1 MRRKQALTREPGRL
15 RDALR
20 SGVSRLGEELYALE
34 LELGERP
41 LRQQLHRT
49 RGDAPSPGLARDP
62 VPDLSGASTAIR
74 ASLNANDPSVVQPKG
89 AATVVVNFPKGTKFN
104 YKVPP
109 VCTNSQAPQ
118 IQQTDGNIC
127 KKALVGTGS
136 ATANVKPTLASDVN
150 LTIKAYNGQNKLY
163 FYLVPQPGVPS
174 NPLVLTAVVKG
185 NKLTTTVPKL
195 EPVPGQ
201 NVVLTSFV
209 LNTKAISK
217 GGQAFLT
224 APKTCNGKWTTTTN
238 FTYTDG
244 STQSVPSTQP
254 CKK

>member
-1 MRRKQALTREPGRL
+1 MRKPPVGAVVGLGAFLAL
-15 RDALR
+15 A
-20 SGVSRLGEELYALE
+20 GVASADFTQTADIAFTK
-34 LELGERP
+34 P
-41 LRQQLHRT
+41 K
-49 RGDAPSPGLARDP
+49 A
-62 VPDLSGASTAIR
+62 GASTAIR